1 MKKKSGRRG
10 CDGNEY
16 IVVTTPGERGTYSC
30 DGCVNCCPTRLEQV
44 AHDVHQD
51 VPVDMAV
58 EGLSVEEIQQA
69 SRCIKFVRDMVD
81 HGLRADLTPTRRGKV
96 LCTVMEAQAEAD
108 HWYQEYL
115 KHSNDHMR
123 SRAAGALSGEYG
135 KLISEIRAVVVK
147 GIKHRA
153 AMGDGVDAVMPTSN
167 EFAHNI
173 YPRLTNVEEVQRAIE
188 SDSIKD
194 PKFADGIDASK
205 VFGPPTVCVCGNDAA
220 HGAGRC
226 AACEEWVCTTCGQAH
241 NESKHRGFSL

>member
-30 DGCVNCCPTRLEQV
+30 DGCVNCCPTRIEQIAHGVVTDLAVGGDTVEDLE
-44 AHDVHQD
+44 A
-51 VPVDMAV
+51 
-58 EGLSVEEIQQA
+58 EEIQQA
-69 SRCIKFVRDMVD
+69 SRCIKFVRDVVD
-81 HGLRADLTPTRRGKV
+81 HGLRADLTPTRMGKV

-167 EFAHNI
+167 EFTHNI
-173 YPRLTNVEEVQRAIE
+173 YLRRTNDEMDNCSTACRAAGGMHHMLDCPVLTGAANSAANAQSAIDVATGENERRLKGE
-188 SDSIKD
+188 
-194 PKFADGIDASK
+194 DA
-205 VFGPPTVCVCGNDAA
+205 
-220 HGAGRC
+220 
-226 AACEEWVCTTCGQAH
+226 
-241 NESKHRGFSL
+241 